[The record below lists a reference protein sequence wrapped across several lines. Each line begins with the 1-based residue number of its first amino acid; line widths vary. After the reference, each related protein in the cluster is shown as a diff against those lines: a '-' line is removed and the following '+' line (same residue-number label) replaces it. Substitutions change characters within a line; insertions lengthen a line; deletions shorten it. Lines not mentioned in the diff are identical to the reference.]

1 MQMLHSS
8 VELKKDCACAAFAYL
23 CLKRTETHIFEQSGH
38 SGKMAYE
45 TNSIGGGTGVMTRI
59 SALITDYRANAAR
72 RKIYRE
78 TLRELNALSA
88 RDLADLGLNR
98 SEIRRVAYQAA
109 YEA

>member
-23 CLKRTETHIFEQSGH
+23 CLKRTETHIFEQSGQ
-38 SGKMAYE
+38 MAYE
-45 TNSIGGGTGVMTRI
+45 TNSIDGGTGVMTRI
-59 SALITDYRANAAR
+59 SALVTDYRANAAR

-78 TLRELNALSA
+78 TLRELSALSA
-88 RDLADLGLNR
+88 RDLNDLGLNR